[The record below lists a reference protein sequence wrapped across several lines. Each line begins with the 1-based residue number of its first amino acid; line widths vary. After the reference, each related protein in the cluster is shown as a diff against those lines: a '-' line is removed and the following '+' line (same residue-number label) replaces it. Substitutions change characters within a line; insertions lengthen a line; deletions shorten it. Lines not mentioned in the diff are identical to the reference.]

1 LAQREEDGKKI
12 FVLCFFK
19 IRKNK
24 TEKIKRQTKVKY
36 WVLHHEA
43 NNHGKTE
50 AKTKLDIASP

>member
-1 LAQREEDGKKI
+1 
-12 FVLCFFK
+12 VLCFFKIK

-24 TEKIKRQTKVKY
+24 TEKKIKRQTKVKY